1 VHQAVLVH
9 EVLEYLDLA
18 PGKKVLD
25 CTLGG
30 GGHARSILEHI
41 TPGGI
46 LTGIDQDED
55 ALKAAS
61 ENLRDFKDNINLI
74 HSNFRNLETI
84 IAKHDEGEFDGVL
97 FDLGLSSLQLEDSK
111 RGFSIKHNGP
121 LDMRMDRGQKIDAAY
136 LVNKLSES
144 EIKEVIKRFG
154 EERFSGRIARAIAS
168 KRPIETTFQLAE
180 IISRAVPGKARHGR
194 IHPATRT
201 FQALRIAVNKELEA
215 LDSVLNIVL
224 KYIKRGGKIC
234 VISFHSLEDRIVK
247 NRFRDYARQD
257 LLRIITKKPVI
268 AQREEVLLNPRSRSA
283 KLRVGMRI

>member
-1 VHQAVLVH
+1 MHQAVLVH

-55 ALKAAS
+55 ALKTAS
-61 ENLRDFKDNINLI
+61 ANLKDFKDNINLI

-111 RGFSIKHNGP
+111 RGFSIKNNGP

-180 IISRAVPGKARHGR
+180 IISRAVPGKARHGK

-247 NRFRDYARQD
+247 NRFRDYARQN
-257 LLRIITKKPVI
+257 LLRIITKKPVM

-283 KLRVGMRI
+283 KLRVGMKI